1 MVKND
6 KALSAYSEPS
16 MEEIQ
21 AILERRAE
29 RLRSRREESTE
40 ETLLGVAEFPIG
52 EERYAIPL
60 ESLRACLPL
69 RLVTPVPLSA
79 PHVVGVIRFQGQLI
93 SALSLSAML
102 DGKGW
107 RQDPS
112 VLLIVEPTHGHVV
125 ALDCEQIPR
134 LISLP
139 LHVVDRARTKGGDAV
154 VEIALKGQRPINLID
169 LKLLFERR
177 EGGER
182 RAG

>member
-1 MVKND
+1 MGD
-6 KALSAYSEPS
+6 DALSAFAEPS

-21 AILERRAE
+21 EILDRRAE
-29 RLRSRREESTE
+29 RLKSRREENVE

-52 EERYAIPL
+52 EDRYAIPL

-112 VLLIVEPTHGHVV
+112 VLLIVEPVPGHVV

-139 LHVVDRARTKGGDAV
+139 LQAVDRARARSGAEPV
-154 VEIALKGQRPINLID
+154 VELALKGQRPINMID